1 MPLLSRT
8 SPVKTAAGTLKIS
21 PSRKCPLMIPKSRS
35 MPDADEA
42 AWGRRRPGCGR
53 ELLRA
58 AIAEGAVE
66 TPQRRIRPFAVLIP
80 QLVM

>member
-1 MPLLSRT
+1 
-8 SPVKTAAGTLKIS
+8 
-21 PSRKCPLMIPKSRS
+21 

-58 AIAEGAVE
+58 AIAEGPVE
-66 TPQRRIRPFAVLIP
+66 TSQRRIRPFAVLIP